1 MWDQAGMMF
10 EIHGCCFVSV
20 LCLSLNI
27 LVTRVVCMFLIL
39 RNADSPLGR
48 FLKDEVNAAKN
59 IYSFGF
65 GKVRCY
71 G

>member
-1 MWDQAGMMF
+1 MMF
-10 EIHGCCFVSV
+10 EIHDCCLGSV
-20 LCLSLNI
+20 PCLCLNI
-27 LVTRVVCMFLIL
+27 TVTALVCMFLLL

-48 FLKDEVNAAKN
+48 FLKGGVNAAKN